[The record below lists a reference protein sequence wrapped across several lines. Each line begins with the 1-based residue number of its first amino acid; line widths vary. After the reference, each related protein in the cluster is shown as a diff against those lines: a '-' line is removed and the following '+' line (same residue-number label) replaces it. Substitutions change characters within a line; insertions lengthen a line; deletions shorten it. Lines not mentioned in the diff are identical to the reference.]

1 MIKSLSVSGGLLN
14 FKRIFKI
21 VLTPYLSTGCTVQS
35 DTTQAREIDMPMSS
49 KLKAGEVAS
58 QASVNVETLR
68 YYEREG
74 LLPEPAR
81 SDSGYRLY
89 SDETVKTVRFIKRSQ
104 DLGFS
109 LSEIK
114 ELLAL
119 RHNPDHSAGEV
130 KALTEHKITVIEG
143 KIQALQAM
151 RETLLS
157 LAKSCPGSAD
167 TVAHCPIIHCLDE
180 STSP

>member
-1 MIKSLSVSGGLLN
+1 MS
-14 FKRIFKI
+14 
-21 VLTPYLSTGCTVQS
+21 
-35 DTTQAREIDMPMSS
+35 QATI
-49 KLKAGEVAS
+49 KAGEVAK

-68 YYEREG
+68 YYEQEG

-89 SDETVKTVRFIKRSQ
+89 GQEAVKTVRFIKRSQ

-119 RHNPDHSAGEV
+119 RHHPDQSAKEV
-130 KALTEHKITVIEG
+130 KALTEHKISVIEG

-151 RETLLS
+151 RDTLRS
-157 LAKSCPGSAD
+157 LAEACPGSSD
-167 TVAHCPIIHCLDE
+167 TIAHCPIIHCLDD
-180 STSP
+180 SSL